1 MGGGCS
7 RSSSSQQ
14 AEQGEVNPSRKAVG
28 PNNGVTN
35 NVVSPASI
43 GKLAASQPLCRVVGF
58 VATRATTSSVDAGN
72 KSSSAALRSN
82 SYWSHQ
88 DDDRVDTI
96 INRWKASEVFY
107 LQVSGFVLF
116 FISGHSMLTLCS
128 IPMEL
133 HIYSYMQ

>member
-7 RSSSSQQ
+7 RSSSQQ
-14 AEQGEVNPSRKAVG
+14 AEQGEANPSRKTVG

-35 NVVSPASI
+35 NVASPASV
-43 GKLAASQPLCRVVGF
+43 GKPAASQPLCRVVGF
-58 VATRATTSSVDAGN
+58 VATRAITASVDAGS
-72 KSSSAALRSN
+72 KSSSAVLRSN

-107 LQVSGFVLF
+107 LQVNNLF
-116 FISGHSMLTLCS
+116 TFLIQR
-128 IPMEL
+128 IR
-133 HIYSYMQ
+133 

>member
-7 RSSSSQQ
+7 RSSSQQ
-14 AEQGEVNPSRKAVG
+14 AEQGEANPSRKTVG

-35 NVVSPASI
+35 NVVSPASV
-43 GKLAASQPLCRVVGF
+43 GKPAASQPLCRVVGF
-58 VATRATTSSVDAGN
+58 VATRPTASSVDVGS
-72 KSSSAALRSN
+72 KSSSAVLRSN

-107 LQVSGFVLF
+107 LQVSGHSIF
-116 FISGHSMLTLCS
+116 FISAYPMMTLCS
-128 IPMEL
+128 VLMRLL
-133 HIYSYMQ
+133 HM